1 MLEQGTGDRERGT
14 GSGTV
19 MAFDFGLKRIGVAI
33 GETLIGS
40 ARPLAIIDDAVNE
53 RRFNAIGKLVAEW
66 RPVLLVVGLPHH
78 VDGSEH
84 AFAARCN
91 RFSRQLAGRFG
102 LPVECVDERF
112 SSCAATAQLAE
123 RGAGR
128 RVRVDAAA
136 AAIIL
141 QDWFDQNNAHP
152 SRGH

>member
-1 MLEQGTGDRERGT
+1 MPEQVMNQVRPPST
-14 GSGTV
+14 GTV

-33 GETLIGS
+33 GESLLAS
-40 ARPLAIIDDAVNE
+40 ARPLTIIEDEANE
-53 RRFNAIGKLVAEW
+53 RRFAAIGKLIAEW
-66 RPVLLVVGLPHH
+66 QPARLVVGLPRH

-91 RFSRQLAGRFG
+91 RFARQLAGRFG
-102 LPVECVDERF
+102 LPVEFVDERF
-112 SSCAATAQLAE
+112 SSRAATAQLAD

-128 RVRVDAAA
+128 RTRVDAAA

-152 SRGH
+152 SRSH